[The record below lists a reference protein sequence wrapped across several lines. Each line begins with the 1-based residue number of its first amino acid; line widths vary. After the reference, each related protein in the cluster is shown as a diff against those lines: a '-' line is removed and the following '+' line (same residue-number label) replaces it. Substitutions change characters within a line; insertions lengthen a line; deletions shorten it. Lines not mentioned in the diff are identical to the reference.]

1 MDTPK
6 YTCLKLEIPIG
17 GSEPEPVFVKGTWYP
32 TRFDLSV
39 TDGLQ
44 AWTCNATEE
53 EVNERASYWDQTAS
67 DYIDLAERY
76 LGFQQPGSVYGF
88 SDAGNGCKRLSWT
101 FEKEGTKLE
110 WRWKCYPSSDSKRT
124 TAEVL
129 DFLMDANIRLS
140 EEVVWK
146 TESFD
151 KLKLEAEKCLAQSE
165 KLNTEKS
172 EFESEIYAKFVMV
185 LNSKKAKVREL
196 RDRLSKQPTTDQL
209 PEGEEEKE
217 ESTDRTES
225 FDERSDDEETEKK
238 SGAFASSSKD
248 APISK
253 PRGRKRK

>member
-1 MDTPK
+1 MR
-6 YTCLKLEIPIG
+6 ERRIG
-17 GSEPEPVFVKGTWYP
+17 TKRRWITLTWP
-32 TRFDLSV
+32 RGIS
-39 TDGLQ
+39 
-44 AWTCNATEE
+44 
-53 EVNERASYWDQTAS
+53 
-67 DYIDLAERY
+67 
-76 LGFQQPGSVYGF
+76 GF
-88 SDAGNGCKRLSWT
+88 SNPGRFTGFRMLETDANGFLSWT

-185 LNSKKAKVREL
+185 LNSKKAKIREL
-196 RDRLSKQPTTDQL
+196 RDRLSKQPTTTDQS

-248 APISK
+248 APTSSK

>member
-88 SDAGNGCKRLSWT
+88 SDAGNGCKR
-101 FEKEGTKLE
+101 
-110 WRWKCYPSSDSKRT
+110 
-124 TAEVL
+124 
-129 DFLMDANIRLS
+129 